1 MKKFSTLS
9 NGIKERLF
17 YTLGKH
23 PENASLND
31 FYMALSY
38 AVRDQMMT
46 YWLDMKKTSKKEVAY
61 LSAEF

>member
-1 MKKFSTLS
+1 MKNNLY

-17 YTLGKH
+17 YTLGKR
-23 PENASLND
+23 PEIATTHD

-46 YWLDMKKTSKKEVAY
+46 YWLDTQRHPRK
-61 LSAEF
+61 